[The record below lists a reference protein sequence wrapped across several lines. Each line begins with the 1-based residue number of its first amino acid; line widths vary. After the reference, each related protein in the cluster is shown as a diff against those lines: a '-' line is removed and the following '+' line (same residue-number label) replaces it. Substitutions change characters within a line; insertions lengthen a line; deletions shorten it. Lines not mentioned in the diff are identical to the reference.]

1 MGLFHT
7 KMAGCR
13 LTVNEHW
20 GKPNSKHPGS
30 GLWWENNKLGRKN
43 MVAGWQASKA
53 TPWKPAHEL
62 LQISLAAHIKDG
74 YRIFCGHNSLEEWAE
89 SATKEKFNHVS
100 NEVYKNLFTTKAYDE
115 LKQKS
120 YRDTTLENAV
130 LFNRDALFYVEFVH
144 AVKFGDIG
152 RVVNVLKVWMVM
164 MRSKK
169 TMPKYAD
176 AIFETLGR
184 VASYPEELR

>member
-1 MGLFHT
+1 
-7 KMAGCR
+7 MAGCR

-53 TPWKPAHEL
+53 TPWKPVHEL
-62 LQISLAAHIKDG
+62 LWISLAAHIKDG
-74 YRIFCGHNSLEEWAE
+74 YQILCGGVSLEEWAK
-89 SATKEKFNHVS
+89 SATRENFDEISDKVF
-100 NEVYKNLFTTKAYDE
+100 KNLFTTQAYDK

-120 YRDTTLENAV
+120 YQDTTLENTV
-130 LFNRDALFYVEFVH
+130 LFNWDALFYVELVH
-144 AVKFGDIG
+144 AVKVGDIG
-152 RVVNVLKVWMVM
+152 RVVNVLKIWMVM
-164 MRSKK
+164 MQSKK

-176 AIFETLGR
+176 GIFKTLGR